1 MFSSLKLKAEI
12 ADLKDQ
18 IKNLGA
24 SCDRLRSEKDIAV
37 AKLNELKVR
46 EDSSKATP
54 SIDFTK
60 IRCFSVE
67 RNPNDGRRPITI
79 LGYNLLT
86 DPDGTGPREWN
97 LHCSAE
103 HHESLVEQFN
113 KQKKAK

>member
-1 MFSSLKLKAEI
+1 MFSNLKLKVEI
-12 ADLKDQ
+12 SDLKDQ
-18 IKNLGA
+18 IKDLEAQCNKLQ
-24 SCDRLRSEKDIAV
+24 LEKNQIQAE
-37 AKLNELKVR
+37 LNELKVR

-67 RNPNDGRRPITI
+67 RNPNDGRRPCTI

-86 DPDGTGPREWN
+86 DPDGTGPREWT
-97 LHCSAE
+97 LHCSVE